1 MTEKMRTE
9 QNRKS
14 VYIVAALCAL
24 IFLGGIGG
32 MIWNL
37 TRSHGRQVEILAG
50 WENLYTLDLAQAEDQ
65 TFTVTYGGRSNE
77 IEIRDHQIRVK
88 AADCPDQICVHMD
101 WLEAAPIV
109 CLPNRLSIQYAGRR
123 ERVRA
128 GRGGRTKNV
137 IFRNASEKI

>member
-37 TRSHGRQVEILAG
+37 TRSHGRQVEILQDG
-50 WENLYTLDLAQAEDQ
+50 KILYTLDLAQAEDQ
-65 TFTVTYGGRSNE
+65 AFTVTYGGRSNE

-109 CLPNRLSIQYAGRR
+109 CLPNRLSIQYADG
-123 ERVRA
+123 ES
-128 GRGGRTKNV
+128 
-137 IFRNASEKI
+137 ASGLDAVAN

>member
-37 TRSHGRQVEILAG
+37 TRSHGRQVEILQDG
-50 WENLYTLDLAQAEDQ
+50 KILYTLDLAQAEDQ
-65 TFTVTYGGRSNE
+65 TFTVTYGGRTNE

-109 CLPNRLSIQYAGRR
+109 CLPNRLSIQYADG
-123 ERVRA
+123 E
-128 GRGGRTKNV
+128 G
-137 IFRNASEKI
+137 ASGLDAVAN

>member
-1 MTEKMRTE
+1 MEEGTKTG
-9 QNRKS
+9 QNRKA

-37 TRSHGRQVEILAG
+37 TRSHGRQVEILQDG
-50 WENLYTLDLAQAEDQ
+50 KILYTLDLAQAEDQ
-65 TFTVTYGGRSNE
+65 TFTVTYGGRTNE

-101 WLEAAPIV
+101 WLEDAPIV
-109 CLPNRLSIQYAGRR
+109 CLPNRLSIQYADG
-123 ERVRA
+123 E
-128 GRGGRTKNV
+128 G
-137 IFRNASEKI
+137 ASGLDAVSN

>member
-1 MTEKMRTE
+1 MTGLRFRMTEEIQINQK
-9 QNRKS
+9 RKA
-14 VYIVAALCAL
+14 VYMVAALCAL

-37 TRSHGRQVEILAG
+37 TRSHGRQVEILQDG
-50 WENLYTLDLAQAEDQ
+50 KILYTLDLAQAEDQ

-109 CLPNRLSIQYAGRR
+109 CLPNRLSIQYADG
-123 ERVRA
+123 ES
-128 GRGGRTKNV
+128 
-137 IFRNASEKI
+137 ASGLDAVAN

>member
-1 MTEKMRTE
+1 MEEGTKTG
-9 QNRKS
+9 QNRKA

-32 MIWNL
+32 MLWNL
-37 TRSHGRQVEILAG
+37 TRSHDRQVEILQDG
-50 WENLYTLDLAQAEDQ
+50 KILYTLDLAQAEDQ
-65 TFTVTYGGRSNE
+65 TFTVTYGGRTNE

-109 CLPNRLSIQYAGRR
+109 CLPNRLSIQYADG
-123 ERVRA
+123 E
-128 GRGGRTKNV
+128 G
-137 IFRNASEKI
+137 ASGLDAVAN

>member
-1 MTEKMRTE
+1 MAEGTKTG
-9 QNRKS
+9 QNRKA

-37 TRSHGRQVEILAG
+37 TRSHGRQVEILQDG
-50 WENLYTLDLAQAEDQ
+50 KILYTLDLAQAEDR
-65 TFTVTYGGRSNE
+65 TFTVTYGGRTNE
-77 IEIRDHQIRVK
+77 IEIRNHQIRVK

-109 CLPNRLSIQYAGRR
+109 CLPNRLSIQYADG
-123 ERVRA
+123 ES
-128 GRGGRTKNV
+128 
-137 IFRNASEKI
+137 ASGLDAVAN

>member
-1 MTEKMRTE
+1 MEEGTKTG
-9 QNRKS
+9 QNRKV

-37 TRSHGRQVEILAG
+37 TRSHGRQVEILQDG
-50 WENLYTLDLAQAEDQ
+50 KILYTLDLAQAEDQ
-65 TFTVTYGGRSNE
+65 TFTVNYGGRTNE

-109 CLPNRLSIQYAGRR
+109 CLPNRLSIQYADG
-123 ERVRA
+123 EV
-128 GRGGRTKNV
+128 
-137 IFRNASEKI
+137 ASGLDAVAN

>member
-1 MTEKMRTE
+1 MEEGTKTG
-9 QNRKS
+9 QNRKA
-14 VYIVAALCAL
+14 VYIMAALCAL

-37 TRSHGRQVEILAG
+37 TRSHGRQVEILQDG
-50 WENLYTLDLAQAEDQ
+50 KTLYTLDLAQAEDQ
-65 TFTVTYGGRSNE
+65 TFTVTYGGRTNE

-109 CLPNRLSIQYAGRR
+109 CLPNRLSIQYADG
-123 ERVRA
+123 E
-128 GRGGRTKNV
+128 G
-137 IFRNASEKI
+137 ASGLDAVAN

>member
-1 MTEKMRTE
+1 MTGLRFRMTEEIQIKQKR
-9 QNRKS
+9 QA
-14 VYIVAALCAL
+14 VYMVAALCAL

-37 TRSHGRQVEILAG
+37 TRSHGRQVEILQDG
-50 WENLYTLDLAQAEDQ
+50 KILYTLDLAQAEDQ

-101 WLEAAPIV
+101 WLEDAPIV
-109 CLPNRLSIQYAGRR
+109 CLPNRLSIQYADG
-123 ERVRA
+123 E
-128 GRGGRTKNV
+128 G
-137 IFRNASEKI
+137 ASGLDAVAN

>member
-1 MTEKMRTE
+1 MEEGTKTG
-9 QNRKS
+9 QNRKA

-32 MIWNL
+32 MLWNL
-37 TRSHGRQVEILAG
+37 TRSHGRQVEILQDG
-50 WENLYTLDLAQAEDQ
+50 KILYTLDLAQAEDQ
-65 TFTVTYGGRSNE
+65 TFTVNYGGRTNE

-109 CLPNRLSIQYAGRR
+109 CLPNRLSIQYADG
-123 ERVRA
+123 E
-128 GRGGRTKNV
+128 G
-137 IFRNASEKI
+137 ASGLDAVAN

>member
-1 MTEKMRTE
+1 MEEGTKTG
-9 QNRKS
+9 QNRKA

-37 TRSHGRQVEILAG
+37 TRSHGRQVEILQDG
-50 WENLYTLDLAQAEDQ
+50 KILYTLDLAQAEDQ
-65 TFTVTYGGRSNE
+65 TFTVTYGGRTNE

-109 CLPNRLSIQYAGRR
+109 CLPNRLSIQYADG
-123 ERVRA
+123 E
-128 GRGGRTKNV
+128 G
-137 IFRNASEKI
+137 ASGLDAVSN

>member
-1 MTEKMRTE
+1 MTGLRFRMTEEIQTK
-9 QNRKS
+9 QKRKA
-14 VYIVAALCAL
+14 VYMVAALCAL

-32 MIWNL
+32 MMWNL
-37 TRSHGRQVEILAG
+37 TRSHGRQVEILQDG
-50 WENLYTLDLAQAEDQ
+50 KILYTLDLAQAEDQ

-109 CLPNRLSIQYAGRR
+109 CLPNRLSIQYADG
-123 ERVRA
+123 ES
-128 GRGGRTKNV
+128 
-137 IFRNASEKI
+137 ASGLDAVAN

>member
-1 MTEKMRTE
+1 MEEGTKTG
-9 QNRKS
+9 QNRKV

-37 TRSHGRQVEILAG
+37 TRSHGRQVEILQDG
-50 WENLYTLDLAQAEDQ
+50 KILYTLDLAQAEDQ
-65 TFTVTYGGRSNE
+65 TFTVTYGGRTNE

-109 CLPNRLSIQYAGRR
+109 CLPNRLSIQYADG
-123 ERVRA
+123 E
-128 GRGGRTKNV
+128 G
-137 IFRNASEKI
+137 ASGLDAVAN

>member
-37 TRSHGRQVEILAG
+37 TRSHGRQVEILQDG
-50 WENLYTLDLAQAEDQ
+50 KILYTLDLAQAEDQ

-109 CLPNRLSIQYAGRR
+109 CLPNRLSIQYADG
-123 ERVRA
+123 ESAFGLDAVA
-128 GRGGRTKNV
+128 N
-137 IFRNASEKI
+137 

>member
-1 MTEKMRTE
+1 MEEGTKTG
-9 QNRKS
+9 QNRKA

-32 MIWNL
+32 MLWNL
-37 TRSHGRQVEILAG
+37 TRSHDRQVEILQDG
-50 WENLYTLDLAQAEDQ
+50 KILYTLDLAQAEDQ
-65 TFTVTYGGRSNE
+65 TFTVTYGGRINE

-109 CLPNRLSIQYAGRR
+109 CLPNRLSIQYADG
-123 ERVRA
+123 E
-128 GRGGRTKNV
+128 G
-137 IFRNASEKI
+137 ASGLDAVAN

>member
-1 MTEKMRTE
+1 MTGLRFRMTEEIQTK
-9 QNRKS
+9 QKRKA
-14 VYIVAALCAL
+14 VYMVAALCAL

-37 TRSHGRQVEILAG
+37 TRSHGRQVEILQDG
-50 WENLYTLDLAQAEDQ
+50 KILYTLDLVQAVDQ

-109 CLPNRLSIQYAGRR
+109 CLPNRLSIQYADG
-123 ERVRA
+123 ES
-128 GRGGRTKNV
+128 
-137 IFRNASEKI
+137 ASGLDAVAN

>member
-1 MTEKMRTE
+1 MTGLRFRMTEEIQTK
-9 QNRKS
+9 QKRKA
-14 VYIVAALCAL
+14 VYLVAALCAV

-37 TRSHGRQVEILAG
+37 TRSHGRQVEILQDG
-50 WENLYTLDLAQAEDQ
+50 KILYTLDLVQAEDQ

-109 CLPNRLSIQYAGRR
+109 CLPNRLSIQYADG
-123 ERVRA
+123 ES
-128 GRGGRTKNV
+128 
-137 IFRNASEKI
+137 ASGLDAVAN

>member
-14 VYIVAALCAL
+14 VYMVAALCAL

-37 TRSHGRQVEILAG
+37 TRSHGRQVEILQDG
-50 WENLYTLDLAQAEDQ
+50 KILYTLDLVQAEDQ

-109 CLPNRLSIQYAGRR
+109 CLPNRLSIQYADG
-123 ERVRA
+123 ES
-128 GRGGRTKNV
+128 
-137 IFRNASEKI
+137 ASGLDAVAN

>member
-1 MTEKMRTE
+1 MEEGTKTG
-9 QNRKS
+9 QNRKA

-37 TRSHGRQVEILAG
+37 TRSHGRQVEILQNG
-50 WENLYTLDLAQAEDQ
+50 KILYTLDLAQAEDQ
-65 TFTVTYGGRSNE
+65 TFTVTYGGRTNE

-109 CLPNRLSIQYAGRR
+109 CLPNRLSIQYADG
-123 ERVRA
+123 E
-128 GRGGRTKNV
+128 G
-137 IFRNASEKI
+137 ASGLDAVAN

>member
-9 QNRKS
+9 QNRKA
-14 VYIVAALCAL
+14 VYMVAALCAL

-37 TRSHGRQVEILAG
+37 TRSHGRQVEILQDG
-50 WENLYTLDLAQAEDQ
+50 KILYTLDLAQAEDQ

-109 CLPNRLSIQYAGRR
+109 CLPNRLSIQYVDG
-123 ERVRA
+123 E
-128 GRGGRTKNV
+128 G
-137 IFRNASEKI
+137 ASGLDAVAN

>member
-1 MTEKMRTE
+1 MTGLRFRMTEEIQTK
-9 QNRKS
+9 QKRKA
-14 VYIVAALCAL
+14 VYMVAALCAL

-37 TRSHGRQVEILAG
+37 TRSHGRQVEILQDG
-50 WENLYTLDLAQAEDQ
+50 KILYTLDLVQAEDQ

-109 CLPNRLSIQYAGRR
+109 CLPNRLSIQYADG
-123 ERVRA
+123 E
-128 GRGGRTKNV
+128 G
-137 IFRNASEKI
+137 ASGLDAVAN